1 MALQTSIYTPGSR
14 VRITQQIART
24 NRKPW
29 TITIDGVVESYEV
42 SKTGSWFAHA
52 KDDRLWLERLTL
64 RRDDGEEVVC
74 NLDRYSHIELLE
86 PAPENGSAPE
96 GRAPEQA

>member
-1 MALQTSIYTPGSR
+1 MALQTSIYTPGAR

-24 NRKPW
+24 NREPW
-29 TITIDGVVESYEV
+29 TITIEGVIEGYEV

-52 KDDRLWLERLTL
+52 KDDRLWLERLTI

-86 PAPENGSAPE
+86 PAPQRPAD
-96 GRAPEQA
+96 A